1 MKFEVGTEADYDR
14 LIDEYIGAG
23 KADKAAIAS
32 QIEDAFSVNATV
44 FVLDL
49 SGFSRL
55 TAKHGVIFYLAMV
68 RRMQRLCR
76 QVIGDHDGMIV
87 KFEADNLFAL
97 FDDVDSAL
105 EFAWELKAGFA
116 GMNIITE
123 DDADIHMSVGIASGK
138 ILLIG
143 GHDMW
148 GGPMNIA
155 SKLGEDIA
163 ERDEILVHAG
173 SFETVANKARYEIED
188 RHYGV
193 SGISIPAVSVID
205 IFQ

>member
-1 MKFEVGTEADYDR
+1 MKFTVGTEADYDR

-23 KADKAAIAS
+23 KSEKPAIAAR
-32 QIEDAFSVNATV
+32 IEAAFSVDATV

-76 QVIGDHDGMIV
+76 QVIDDHNGMIV

-105 EFAWELKAGFA
+105 AFAWELRAGFA

-123 DDADIHMSVGIASGK
+123 DDADIHMSVGIASGH

-148 GGPMNIA
+148 GGAMNIA

-163 ERDEILVHAG
+163 ARDEILVHAP
-173 SFETVANKARYEIED
+173 SFESVADKSRYEVEEFVYD
-188 RHYGV
+188 V
-193 SGISIPAVSVID
+193 SGITIPSVSVLD